1 MLMFFNAQKS
11 PGNLDTHKNSEAVLQ
26 NLIRFLL
33 LTFTPALGGVG
44 ESCSWS
50 VTWGKQKQLDCFRG

>member
-1 MLMFFNAQKS
+1 MFFNAQKS

-44 ESCSWS
+44 GVMFMECHL
-50 VTWGKQKQLDCFRG
+50 GEAEAA

>member
-44 ESCSWS
+44 GVMFMECHL
-50 VTWGKQKQLDCFRG
+50 GEAEAA